1 MGMEQEQ
8 LTKQLKYAYWLHAAW
23 AMTNRK
29 LWEITEKIGMPQ
41 TIYEC
46 EPERLQTVLSDKQ
59 AEKLESSKRTWK
71 LQEKWDE
78 LQEKSIQFLPFFHP
92 DYPEKLRT
100 IPDAPWAVYLKGS
113 LPGDSL
119 SVAVIGAR
127 QCSEYGRM
135 AAGRIGKSLGENHIL
150 AVSGMARGIDG
161 ISQLAALEAGG
172 SSLAV
177 LGCGVDICYP
187 RENRRLYEML
197 EERGG
202 ILSEYPPGTQPIGAL
217 FPPRNRIISGLSDLL
232 VVVEA
237 KEKSGTTITV
247 DMALEQGKEVLV
259 LPGRITDVLSYG
271 CNRLIKQGAGVLVS
285 VEDIFQ
291 TLGITGRMEK
301 VNRSRKKSMVPE
313 EGLDT
318 EEERRIYEILDY
330 MPKNLEQIWWEYG
343 REEITAQQLM
353 YRLLE
358 LCLKGKALQTGS
370 CYYKIG
376 RELFK

>member
-8 LTKQLKYAYWLHAAW
+8 FTKQLKYAYWLHAAW

-41 TIYEC
+41 AIYES
-46 EPERLQTVLSDKQ
+46 EPERLQTVLSEKQ
-59 AEKLESSKRTWK
+59 TEKLESSKRTWD

-78 LQEKSIQFLPFFHP
+78 LKEKSIQFLPFFHP

-100 IPDAPWAVYLKGS
+100 IPDAPWAVYLKGR
-113 LPGDSL
+113 LPGESL

-127 QCSEYGRM
+127 QCSEYGRL

-187 RENRRLYEML
+187 RENKRLYEML

-202 ILSEYPPGTQPIGAL
+202 ILSEYPPGTQPVGAL
-217 FPPRNRIISGLSDLL
+217 FPPRNRIISGLSNLL

-259 LPGRITDVLSYG
+259 LPGRITDALSYG
-271 CNRLIKQGAGVLVS
+271 CNRLIKQGAGILVS

-291 TLGITGRMEK
+291 TLGTTGMMEK
-301 VNRSRKKSMVPE
+301 MNPGRKKSMVPE

-370 CYYKIG
+370 CYYKTG
-376 RELFK
+376 MELF

>member
-1 MGMEQEQ
+1 MLVEQEQ
-8 LTKQLKYAYWLHAAW
+8 LIGQLMYAYWLHAAW

-29 LWEITEKIGMPQ
+29 LWEITEKIGMPEK
-41 TIYEC
+41 IYEC
-46 EPERLQTVLSDKQ
+46 ENDRMKSILNEKQ
-59 AEKLESSKRTWK
+59 IEKLRNSKSTWD
-71 LQEKWDE
+71 LQRRWEQLEK
-78 LQEKSIQFLPFFHP
+78 QSIQFLPFFHP
-92 DYPEKLRT
+92 DYPEKLRN
-100 IPDAPWAVYLKGS
+100 IPDAPWAVYLKGRVPKNS
-113 LPGDSL
+113 I
-119 SVAVIGAR
+119 SVAVVGAR

-135 AAGRIGKSLGENHIL
+135 AAAKIGKSLGENGIV

-161 ISQLAALEAGG
+161 ISQIAALESGG

-197 EERGG
+197 EQRGG
-202 ILSEYPPGTQPIGAL
+202 ILSEYPPGTQPIGSL

-259 LPGRITDVLSYG
+259 LPGRITDALSYG
-271 CNRLIKQGAGVLVS
+271 CNRLIKQGAGILVS

-291 TLGITGRMEK
+291 VLGTTKKIVEGD
-301 VNRSRKKSMVPE
+301 SRGKQYVVQE
-313 EGLDT
+313 AGLFT
-318 EEERRIYEILDY
+318 EEEKRINDILDF
-330 MPKNLEQIWWEYG
+330 MPKNLEQIWQEYG
-343 REEITAQQLM
+343 REQISMQQLM

-358 LCLKGKALQTGS
+358 LCLKGKAVQTGG
-370 CYYKIG
+370 CYYKTG
-376 RELFK
+376 QE

>member
-1 MGMEQEQ
+1 MGMEQKKFKEQ
-8 LTKQLKYAYWLHAAW
+8 LVYAYWLHAAW

-29 LWEITEKIGMPQ
+29 LWEITEKIGMPKK
-41 TIYEC
+41 IYEC
-46 EPERLQTVLSDKQ
+46 DREGLKNALSEKQ
-59 AEKLESSKRTWK
+59 IEKLENSKKKWN
-71 LQEKWDE
+71 LQERWECLKE
-78 LQEKSIQFLPFFHP
+78 QSIRFLPFFHP

-100 IPDAPWAVYLKGS
+100 IPDAPWAVYVKGI
-113 LPGDSL
+113 LPKTSP

-135 AAGRIGKSLGENHIL
+135 AAARIGKSLGENGIV

-161 ISQLAALEAGG
+161 ISQLAALETGG
-172 SSLAV
+172 RSLAV

-187 RENRRLYEML
+187 RGNQRLYEML
-197 EERGG
+197 EEQGG
-202 ILSEYPPGTQPIGAL
+202 IVSEYPPGTQPVGAL
-217 FPPRNRIISGLSDLL
+217 FPPRNRIISGLSDVL

-259 LPGRITDVLSYG
+259 LPGRITDALSYG
-271 CNRLIKQGAGVLVS
+271 CNRLIKQGAGILVS

-291 TLGITGRMEK
+291 VLGTSEK
-301 VNRSRKKSMVPE
+301 MGNVRSGWKECMVPE
-313 EGLDT
+313 SGLDT
-318 EEERRIYEILDY
+318 EEERRIYEILDF

-343 REEITAQQLM
+343 REQITMQQLM

-358 LCLKGKALQTGS
+358 LCLKGKAVQAGG
-370 CYYKIG
+370 CYYKTG
-376 RELFK
+376 K

>member
-8 LTKQLKYAYWLHAAW
+8 FTEQLKYAYWLHAAW

-29 LWEITEKIGMPQ
+29 LWEITERIGMPQ
-41 TIYEC
+41 AIYEC
-46 EPERLQTVLSDKQ
+46 EQERLQMVLSEKQ
-59 AEKLESSKRTWK
+59 AGKLENSKRTWK

-78 LQEKSIQFLPFFHP
+78 LKEKSIQFLPFFHP

-100 IPDAPWAVYLKGS
+100 IPDAPWAVYLKGR
-113 LPGDSL
+113 LPEESL

-135 AAGRIGKSLGENHIL
+135 AAGRIGKSLGENQIL
-150 AVSGMARGIDG
+150 VVSGMARGIDG
-161 ISQLAALEAGG
+161 ISQLASLEAGG

-202 ILSEYPPGTQPIGAL
+202 ILSEYPPGTEPIGAL

-259 LPGRITDVLSYG
+259 LPGRITDALSYG

-291 TLGITGRMEK
+291 TLGTNGKMER
-301 VNRSRKKSMVPE
+301 VNRGKKKSMVPE

-370 CYYKIG
+370 CYYKTG
-376 RELFK
+376 MEMF

>member
-1 MGMEQEQ
+1 MIVEQEKIEGQ
-8 LTKQLKYAYWLHAAW
+8 LIYAYWLHAAW

-41 TIYEC
+41 NIYES
-46 EPERLQTVLSDKQ
+46 EKDRLKSVLNEKQ
-59 AEKLESSKRTWK
+59 IEKLQNSKRVWN
-71 LQEKWDE
+71 LQKRWEQLKE
-78 LQEKSIQFLPFFHP
+78 QSIQFLPFFHP
-92 DYPEKLRT
+92 DYPDKLRT
-100 IPDAPWAVYLKGS
+100 IPDAPWAVYLKGKMPKNRS
-113 LPGDSL
+113 
-119 SVAVIGAR
+119 SVAVVGAR
-127 QCSEYGRM
+127 QCSEYGRV
-135 AAGRIGKSLGENHIL
+135 AAGIIGKSLGENGIV

-177 LGCGVDICYP
+177 LGCGVDVCYP

-202 ILSEYPPGTQPIGAL
+202 ILSEYPPGTQPIGIL

-259 LPGRITDVLSYG
+259 LPGRITDALSFG
-271 CNRLIKQGAGVLVS
+271 CNRLIKQGAGILVS
-285 VEDIFQ
+285 IEDIFQ
-291 TLGITGRMEK
+291 VLGTMEK
-301 VNRSRKKSMVPE
+301 TREVNPRNKGVVIQEME
-313 EGLDT
+313 LFT
-318 EEERRIYEILDY
+318 EEERKIYEILDF

-343 REEITAQQLM
+343 REEITMQQLM

-358 LCLKGKALQTGS
+358 LCLKGKAIQTGG
-370 CYYKIG
+370 CYCKAG
-376 RELFK
+376 

>member
-8 LTKQLKYAYWLHAAW
+8 FTKQLKYAYWLHAAW

-29 LWEITEKIGMPQ
+29 LWEITERLGMPQ
-41 TIYEC
+41 AIYEC
-46 EPERLQTVLSDKQ
+46 ETERLQTVLSEKQ
-59 AEKLESSKRTWK
+59 AEKLESSKRTWN
-71 LQEKWDE
+71 LQEKWEE
-78 LQEKSIQFLPFFHP
+78 LKEKSIQFLPFFHP

-100 IPDAPWAVYLKGS
+100 IPDAPWAVYLKGR

-127 QCSEYGRM
+127 QCSEYGRL

-187 RENRRLYEML
+187 RENGRLYEML

-259 LPGRITDVLSYG
+259 LPGRITDALSYG

-291 TLGITGRMEK
+291 TLGTTGKMER
-301 VNRSRKKSMVPE
+301 VNRGRKKSMVPE
-313 EGLDT
+313 DGLDT

-370 CYYKIG
+370 CYYKTG
-376 RELFK
+376 MEMF

>member
-1 MGMEQEQ
+1 MGMEQKKFKEQ
-8 LTKQLKYAYWLHAAW
+8 LVYAYWLHAAW

-29 LWEITEKIGMPQ
+29 LWEITEKIGMPKK
-41 TIYEC
+41 IYEC
-46 EPERLQTVLSDKQ
+46 DREGLKNALSEKQ
-59 AEKLESSKRTWK
+59 IEKLENSKKKWN
-71 LQEKWDE
+71 LQERWECLKE
-78 LQEKSIQFLPFFHP
+78 QSIRFLPFFHP

-100 IPDAPWAVYLKGS
+100 IPDAPWAVYVKGI
-113 LPGDSL
+113 LPKTSP

-135 AAGRIGKSLGENHIL
+135 AAARIGKSLGENGIV

-161 ISQLAALEAGG
+161 ISQLAALETGG
-172 SSLAV
+172 RSLAV

-187 RENRRLYEML
+187 RENQRLYEML
-197 EERGG
+197 EEQGG
-202 ILSEYPPGTQPIGAL
+202 IVSEYPPGTQPVGAL
-217 FPPRNRIISGLSDLL
+217 FPPRNRIISGLSDVL

-259 LPGRITDVLSYG
+259 LPGRITDALSYG
-271 CNRLIKQGAGVLVS
+271 CNRLIKQGAGILVS

-291 TLGITGRMEK
+291 VLGTSEK
-301 VNRSRKKSMVPE
+301 MGNVRSGWKECMVPE
-313 EGLDT
+313 SGLDT
-318 EEERRIYEILDY
+318 EEERRIYEILDF

-343 REEITAQQLM
+343 REQITMQQLM

-358 LCLKGKALQTGS
+358 LCLKGKAVQAGG
-370 CYYKIG
+370 CYYKTG
-376 RELFK
+376 K